1 MSSPR
6 LCERPATPRVFT
18 PTEALLISCLK
29 HVLGDNSAFE
39 LPSTVEWTSFIS
51 LARRQGVLHWFAG
64 VPTLA
69 SILPAAVLEA
79 ARNERALTAQR
90 NLLLSAELVQLVG
103 YFRRAGIRVLA
114 FKGVIAAVQ
123 FYGDLAERPSG
134 DLDLLVRPRDYSRA
148 VDVLVDAGYDLG
160 VEYPTSLQR
169 AFSNPQKGTDVDLH
183 WGVPPVLPHFSG
195 RTLWSHCTDIELIGT
210 TVPTFDRS
218 SAMAV
223 AAINAVK
230 AYWNVSLRQHIDV
243 AVSLRHLSVEEWH
256 ALLRRSK
263 RIGCFNC
270 LLAAAYVSDSLFPTV
285 LPPHIRSDARLSS
298 LAALIASEITQHLF
312 DHSRSAPPTRVF
324 ATRTDYDSAL
334 DGRLFGPDVDR
345 LRLAVTPNSA
355 DREWLELPSRLSFL
369 YYILRPVR
377 ILLRGRSR
385 GSD

>member
-18 PTEALLISCLK
+18 PTEELLISCLQ
-29 HVLGDNSAFE
+29 HVLGDDSAFE
-39 LPSTVEWTSFIS
+39 LPAVEWTNFIS
-51 LARRQGVLHWFAG
+51 LARREGVLHWFAH

-69 SILPAAVLEA
+69 PILPAEVLEA

-90 NLLLSAELVQLVG
+90 NLLLSAELVRLVG
-103 YFRRAGIRVLA
+103 CFRRAGIRVLA

-134 DLDLLVRPRDYSRA
+134 DLDLLVRPRDYTRA
-148 VDVLVDAGYDLG
+148 VDALVEAGYDLG

-183 WGVPPVLPHFSG
+183 WGVPPVLPRFSG
-195 RTLWSHCTDIELIGT
+195 RALWSHCTDIELIGT
-210 TVPTFDRS
+210 AVPTFDRS

-243 AVSLRHLSVEEWH
+243 AVSLRALSVEEWH

-270 LLAAAYVSDSLFPTV
+270 VLAAAYVCDSLFPTV

-298 LAALIASEITQHLF
+298 VAALIANEITQHLF

-324 ATRTDYDSAL
+324 ATRSDYDSAL
-334 DGRLFGPDVDR
+334 DSRSFGPMWIVCDGLSHR
-345 LRLAVTPNSA
+345 IQPTGSGSTAIPPEFPLLHLAARSA
-355 DREWLELPSRLSFL
+355 SFA
-369 YYILRPVR
+369 
-377 ILLRGRSR
+377 
-385 GSD
+385 GSTQGI